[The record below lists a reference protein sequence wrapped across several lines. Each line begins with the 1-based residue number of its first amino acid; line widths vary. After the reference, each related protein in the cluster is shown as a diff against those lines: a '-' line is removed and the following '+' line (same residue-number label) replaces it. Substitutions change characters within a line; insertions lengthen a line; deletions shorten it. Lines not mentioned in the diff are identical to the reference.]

1 VDRFPTPDPTEAYKI
16 PLLVGVVGHRDLLVE
31 ELPALRAAIAQVLQA
46 LRAAEPS
53 VRVKLLSSMADG
65 ADLLAADVATELGI
79 DVVALLPFSEAQCRS
94 DLQTDAARA
103 RFDAIMS
110 RAERL
115 ELSAP
120 EGRSSNDLKEG
131 DSLREQ
137 QFARAGLI
145 LARYC
150 SVLIAI
156 WDGQKTGH
164 PAGTARVVDHR
175 RRGLG
180 NGDSSSAE
188 GLDPLFL
195 GEDNDLTYEI
205 RCSRR
210 STASTGQAT
219 ATAGVRVLGFTGG
232 GAESR
237 TLEQGMPQSLRTLL
251 KRTGEFNGDV
261 ADYRD
266 EIARSGRRLA
276 PPTPYA
282 IPQALWYIDGLFKA
296 SDWLGSHFRRCFGRA
311 LATRYALWAVLAF
324 LLLTFKKD
332 YEGSFGLASISGVL
346 VIFALGWALA
356 FWAHRREWHRRF
368 VDYRGLAE
376 GLRVEFYW
384 ELAGVRS
391 ELDNM
396 FAHETFLQKQ
406 DLDLEWIRAA
416 MRSVSLRCALYPRSS
431 WPNGFA
437 QAFAAWIGDPDPI
450 NGSGQLQYYRLRS
463 QALDRRQER
472 AERIAQVM
480 LIAGL
485 AMGLT
490 LAIDS
495 ALRAFGM
502 PFLAPSP
509 RTALV
514 WGLAL
519 LTVYGAIFEIYL
531 HEKADR
537 LLIRQYRYMDSLFS
551 FAARELRSGRS
562 DAEKLEILRSLGHA
576 CLAEHAQWILA
587 HRDKRIEGMRW

>member
-1 VDRFPTPDPTEAYKI
+1 MSESSPPDPTETYRI

-31 ELPALRAAIAQVLQA
+31 ELPALRAAITQVLDT
-46 LRAAEPS
+46 LKTTEPG

-65 ADLLAADVATELGI
+65 ADLLGADVATELGI
-79 DVVALLPFSEAQCRS
+79 DVIALLPFSEAQCRS
-94 DLQTDAARA
+94 DLETDAARA
-103 RFDAIMS
+103 KFDAIMS
-110 RAERL
+110 GAERL

-120 EGRSSNDLKEG
+120 EGRSSNALKDG

-137 QFARAGLI
+137 QFARAGAI

-156 WDGQKTGH
+156 WDGQETGH
-164 PAGTARVVDHR
+164 AAGTARVVDHR

-180 NGDSSSAE
+180 NGEPVDAE

-210 STASTGQAT
+210 SALCKGPA
-219 ATAGVRVLGFTGG
+219 AAAAGVRVLGFTGG
-232 GAESR
+232 GEAHR

-251 KRTGEFNGDV
+251 KRTAEFNGDV
-261 ADYRD
+261 ADYRR

-282 IPQALWYIDGLFKA
+282 IPPALWYIDGLFKA

-311 LATRYALWAVLAF
+311 LAARYVLWAVLAL
-324 LLLTFKKD
+324 LLLTFKKE
-332 YEGSFGLASISGVL
+332 YEGSLGLVSISGVL
-346 VIFALGWALA
+346 LIFALGWGLA

-391 ELDNM
+391 QLDSA
-396 FAHETFLQKQ
+396 FAHESFLQRQ
-406 DLDLEWIRAA
+406 DVDLEWIRAA

-437 QAFAAWIGDPDPI
+437 HAFAAWIGDPDPV
-450 NGSGQLQYYRLRS
+450 NGSGQLQYYRMRGHDLH
-463 QALDRRQER
+463 RRQEM
-472 AERIAQVM
+472 AERIAQAM
-480 LIAGL
+480 LVAGL

-490 LAIDS
+490 LAVDS
-495 ALRAFGM
+495 ALRIFGM
-502 PFLAPSP
+502 PFLAASP

-537 LLIRQYRYMDSLFS
+537 LLIRQYRYMDFLFS
-551 FAARELRSGRS
+551 FAARELRTDRS
-562 DAEKLEILRSLGHA
+562 ELEKLQIIRFLGHA